1 MPDLSNDC
9 VLNSLLDKYLIDGH
23 DNTEYLNESIISNQ
37 LPDGNEG
44 LPVLMWIHGGGY
56 RRGSASQYG
65 VRHLVNKKTV
75 VVTIQ
80 YRLGSLGEAY
90 YRLFRNEDRRKN
102 IVNSS

>member
-1 MPDLSNDC
+1 M
-9 VLNSLLDKYLIDGH
+9 V
-23 DNTEYLNESIISNQ
+23 TTQ

-44 LPVLMWIHGGGY
+44 LPVLMWIHGGGH

-65 VRHLVNKKTV
+65 VRHLVKKKTV

-90 YRLFRNEDRRKN
+90 YRLLRNVYMYIWMDRWMDGLMDG
-102 IVNSS
+102 

>member
-1 MPDLSNDC
+1 LPFTS
-9 VLNSLLDKYLIDGH
+9 
-23 DNTEYLNESIISNQ
+23 Q
-37 LPDGNEG
+37 LPDGNEN

-65 VRHLVNKKTV
+65 VRHLVNKELV

-90 YRLFRNEDRRKN
+90 CKWNDRNERGEREIEIMISFVVLCLTLEDKMWRTTNCTLSFLELR
-102 IVNSS
+102 

>member
-1 MPDLSNDC
+1 
-9 VLNSLLDKYLIDGH
+9 
-23 DNTEYLNESIISNQ
+23 
-37 LPDGNEG
+37 
-44 LPVLMWIHGGGY
+44 MWIHGGGY

-90 YRLFRNEDRRKN
+90 YRLLRKRDRREETKN
-102 IVNSS
+102 YKI

>member
-1 MPDLSNDC
+1 MIMS
-9 VLNSLLDKYLIDGH
+9 
-23 DNTEYLNESIISNQ
+23 Q

-44 LPVLMWIHGGGY
+44 LPVVMWIHGGGY

-65 VRHLVNKKTV
+65 VRHLVNKKVV

-90 YRLFRNEDRRKN
+90 CRLLRNGE
-102 IVNSS
+102 